1 MTARILARRNIDSLR
16 EDAVTREVLVRVTPE
31 RAFDAFVELSDV
43 LAWLAD
49 GAVIGP
55 RPGGNWGLGWYADPD
70 SDAGYSSI
78 GQFEVFD
85 PGRRFVVSNL
95 MFTTPE
101 GESFGPMRLVVVF
114 EREEDGTRVSVTQA
128 GLDESG
134 ASLAYRDQLGP
145 GWDRML
151 LDLKGWLEDG
161 RRLPGR

>member
-1 MTARILARRNIDSLR
+1 VA
-16 EDAVTREVLVRVTPE
+16 EGAVTRDILVRVTPE

-49 GAVIGP
+49 GAVIG
-55 RPGGNWGLGWYADPD
+55 RRLGGNWGLGWYAHPD
-70 SDAGYSSI
+70 SDAGYNSI

-95 MFTTPE
+95 MFSTPE
-101 GESFGPMRLVVVF
+101 GESFGPMRLVVAF
-114 EREEDGTRVSVTQA
+114 EREADGTRVTVTQA
-128 GLDESG
+128 GPEESA
-134 ASLAYRDQLGP
+134 ASRAYRDQLGP

-151 LDLKGWLEDG
+151 LDLKGWLEEG

>member
-1 MTARILARRNIDSLR
+1 MG
-16 EDAVTREVLVRVTPE
+16 EGAVTRDILVRVSPE

-49 GAVIGP
+49 GAVIGQ
-55 RPGGNWGLGWYADPD
+55 RPGGNWGLGWYAGPD

-95 MFTTPE
+95 MFSTPE
-101 GESFGPMRLVVVF
+101 GESLGPMRLVVEF
-114 EREEDGTRVSVTQA
+114 EKLQEGTCVTVVQSGFEETAA
-128 GLDESG
+128 GAG
-134 ASLAYRDQLGP
+134 YRDRLGP

-151 LDLKGWLEDG
+151 LDLKGWLEEG
-161 RRLPGR
+161 RKLPGR